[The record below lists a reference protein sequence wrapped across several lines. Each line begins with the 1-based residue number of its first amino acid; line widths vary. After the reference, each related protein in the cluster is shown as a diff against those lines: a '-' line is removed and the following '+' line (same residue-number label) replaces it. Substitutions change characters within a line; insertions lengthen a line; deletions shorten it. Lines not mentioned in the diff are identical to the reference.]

1 MSGMFDIM
9 GAARRSGLRGLGAGQ
24 GGPANPDGTSPAP
37 TDLIQRSEC
46 PKCEGCHWIF
56 YVGTAA
62 GGIGLLALALK
73 ALSGD

>member
-1 MSGMFDIM
+1 MKNAMFDII
-9 GAARRSGLRGLGAGQ
+9 GAAKRGGLRGLGTD
-24 GGPANPDGTSPAP
+24 NPNLAP
-37 TDLIQRSEC
+37 DLIRRSEC